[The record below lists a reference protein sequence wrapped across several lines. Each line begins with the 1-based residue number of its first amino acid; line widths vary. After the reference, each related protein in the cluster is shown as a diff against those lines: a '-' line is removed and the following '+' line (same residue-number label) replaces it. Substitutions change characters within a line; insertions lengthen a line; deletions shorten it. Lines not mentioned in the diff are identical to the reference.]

1 MKPLATQAKKT
12 ESKICKKC
20 GNEFNRRR
28 FGNRLEDFTRWNQR
42 MYCSK
47 QCNYIRPKG
56 SSKGYYHRLARNYA
70 NQSCNICGSIKNLDV
85 HHKDKN
91 WKNND
96 QKNLETLC
104 HSCHMKLH
112 WQQGDLKPQ
121 YQNLNRGTET
131 KASKHTET
139 P

>member
-1 MKPLATQAKKT
+1 MIPVATQAKKT

-20 GNEFNRRR
+20 GNTFNRRR

-47 QCNYIRPKG
+47 QCNYIRESIKSK
-56 SSKGYYHRLARNYA
+56 SSHHRLARNYA
-70 NQSCNICGSIKNLDV
+70 NQSCNTCGNTKNLDV
-85 HHKDKN
+85 HHKDRN
-91 WKNND
+91 WKNNE
-96 QKNLETLC
+96 QSNLETLC

-121 YQNLNRGTET
+121 LQNLNRGTET
-131 KASKHTET
+131 NQSKQPVTQ
-139 P
+139 

>member
-1 MKPLATQAKKT
+1 MKLATQAKKT
-12 ESKICKKC
+12 ESKTCPKC
-20 GNEFNRRR
+20 GNTFHRRR

-42 MYCSK
+42 EYCSK
-47 QCNYIRPKG
+47 QCNYIREDITHKT
-56 SSKGYYHRLARNYA
+56 SFHRLARTFLS
-70 NQSCNICGSIKNLDV
+70 QSCNTCQSTENLDV
-85 HHKDKN
+85 HHKDRN

-96 QKNLETLC
+96 KQNLETLC

-112 WQQGDLKPQ
+112 WHQKDLKPN

-131 KASKHTET
+131 KASRQQAM